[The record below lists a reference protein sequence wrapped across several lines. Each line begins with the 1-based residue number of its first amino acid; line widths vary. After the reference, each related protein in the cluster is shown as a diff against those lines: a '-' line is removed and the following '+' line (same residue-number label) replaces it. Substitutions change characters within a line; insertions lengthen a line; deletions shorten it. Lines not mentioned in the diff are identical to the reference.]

1 LGDIRLITEA
11 EKASR
16 IDQVD
21 KKLKMLEESLFE
33 YQDVFTKKI
42 NGLKENTNILT
53 KKVVEDKD
61 EHDKGYNDDMQD
73 ISLLEKK
80 LQSITDKER
89 IRRRDYETRLL
100 NSLDEKV
107 YLLKGEIQ
115 KENQIMIESFGQ
127 LNQVY
132 ESDLSKL
139 QTDLNQDIEEREEN
153 DSKIWEYTSIEIKK
167 LNEVVIEYKNTKE
180 DGEQKV
186 YNTIREAVARI
197 KSWIDDERETREV
210 THEKMINVLE
220 ESCKNLTRAEYE

>member
-1 LGDIRLITEA
+1 MLKSSSSRNTLASGNHVERIARLSEKLGDIRLITEA

-167 LNEVVIEYKNTKE
+167 T
-180 DGEQKV
+180 
-186 YNTIREAVARI
+186 
-197 KSWIDDERETREV
+197 
-210 THEKMINVLE
+210 
-220 ESCKNLTRAEYE
+220 